1 MKIQKILVA
10 NRGEIAIRVFRAAV
24 ELKIKTVA
32 VYTYEDRYSLHRYKA
47 DESYQI
53 GKETEPLKPYLA
65 IEEII
70 NVAKSHKVNA
80 IHPGYGFLS
89 ENAVFARRCA
99 EEGIIFIGPSSEVMK
114 QLGDKVLAKLVAV
127 KAQVP
132 IIADSKEELISYEVA
147 AKEALNIGFPV
158 MLKAAAGGGGRGMRV
173 VRHADELEKNF
184 NEAKNE
190 ARVAFGDDTIF
201 IEKFIDQPR
210 HIEVQ
215 IMGDQHGNLIHL
227 HERDCSVQRRFQK
240 VVEMAP
246 APNIKQ
252 ETREALHTYAIKIC
266 KEVGYNNV
274 GTVEFLVDK
283 EERIFFIEVNPRIQ
297 VEHTVTEEVTGI
309 DIVKCQIRI
318 AEGLALTSPEIGIAN
333 QQSVKVEG
341 FAVQVRITTED
352 PANGFKPDHG
362 TIIAYRNAGGPG
374 IRLDEGS
381 AYPNVKISPF
391 FDSLLVKITASGKNL
406 FEASERLQRVL
417 KEFRIRGVKTN
428 ISFLEN
434 VLQHPTFLNGACTV
448 NFIDSHPELFKYS
461 KRPDRGTKALI
472 YLADIAVNGNPD
484 VKKVEKDKI
493 LKPAVVPE
501 FDKYGTYPLG
511 TKNKLKEL
519 GRDGFVTWLK
529 NEKAIHYTDCTMRD
543 AHQSLLATRVRT
555 IDLLKISEAYAKLAP
570 EVFSLELW
578 GGATFDVALRF
589 LHENPWQR
597 LQMLRDNIPNVL
609 FQMLIRGA
617 NAIGYKAY
625 PDNLIEKFIEESAT
639 KGMDI
644 FRIFDSLNW
653 IEGMRTS
660 IKAVNER
667 TEGIAEACI
676 CYTGDFLDPQR
687 NHKFNLEYYL
697 SLARQLEDAGAHML
711 AIKDMAGLLKPF
723 QAEILI
729 TELKKTVDLPIH
741 LHTHDTSSIQSA
753 TYLKAIESGVSV
765 IDVALS
771 SMSGITSQ
779 PNFNSIVAMMQ
790 GHEREQPMNLAAL
803 NQLSNYWENVREYY
817 YPFEHELKAGTAE
830 VYDHEIPGGQYSN
843 LKPQARSLGLDDKFE
858 TIKQNYMIVNQLF
871 GDIVKVTPSSKV
883 VGDMALFMTAN
894 GYSAEDILNNGDS
907 ISFPDSVI
915 ELFRG
920 ELGQNPGGFPT
931 KLSKLI
937 LKDKE
942 AFTDKPNEHL
952 TPIDFDLEWKKFQ
965 EKFGTEYSF
974 TDLLSYLFYPKVFED
989 YAMHRESYGSLW
1001 HLPTPAFFY
1010 GLKQN
1015 EEILIELAPG
1025 KNIMVRLLNVID
1037 EGDGKRSVFFRLNG
1051 QTRSIEIK
1059 ENGFVSIKP
1068 SHRKVKNEGE
1078 IGSPLQGK
1086 LSKVLVKKGDKV
1098 IKNTPLFTIEAMK
1111 MENTVVASGD
1121 GEISEI
1127 LLNEGILIEQDDV
1140 VLIIL
1145 S

>member
-1 MKIQKILVA
+1 MKIEKLLVA

-24 ELKIKTVA
+24 ELNIKTVA
-32 VYTYEDRYSLHRYKA
+32 IYTYEDRYSLHRYKA

-53 GKETEPLKPYLA
+53 GKDTEPLKPYLD

-70 NVAKSHKVNA
+70 HVAKSHGVDA

-114 QLGDKVLAKLVAV
+114 QLGDKVLAKLVAI

-132 IIADSKEELISYEVA
+132 IIEDSKE
-147 AKEALNIGFPV
+147 ALTSFDIALRESERIGFPV
-158 MLKAAAGGGGRGMRV
+158 MIKAAAGGGGRGMRV
-173 VRHADELEKNF
+173 VRSAAELEKNF

-190 ARVAFGDDTIF
+190 AKVAFGDDTIF

-215 IMGDQHGNLIHL
+215 IMGDKHGNLVHL

-246 APNIKQ
+246 APSIQ
-252 ETREALHTYAIKIC
+252 EQTRTALHQYALNIC

-283 EERIFFIEVNPRIQ
+283 EERIYFIEVNPRIQ

-318 AEGLALTSPEIGIAN
+318 AEGLPLSAPEIGLSS
-333 QQSVKVEG
+333 QSQIKVEG

-391 FDSLLVKITASGKNL
+391 FDSLLVKVTASGRNL

-434 VLQHPTFLNGACTV
+434 VLQHATFLNGACTV
-448 NFIDSHPELFKYS
+448 NFIDTHPELFKYS
-461 KRPDRGTKALI
+461 KRLDRGTKALI
-472 YLADIAVNGNPD
+472 YLADITINGNPD
-484 VKKVEKDKI
+484 VKKVESDKQFKTAI
-493 LKPAVVPE
+493 LPDYDRYSE
-501 FDKYGTYPLG
+501 FPLG
-511 TKNKLKEL
+511 SRDKLKAL
-519 GRDGFVTWLK
+519 GRDKFVDWLK
-529 NEKAIHYTDCTMRD
+529 HEKAIQYTDCTMRD

-555 IDLLKISEAYAKLAP
+555 IDLVKIAEAYGKLAP
-570 EVFSLELW
+570 EIFSLEMW

-589 LHENPWQR
+589 LHENPWHR
-597 LQMLRDNIPNVL
+597 LQVLREGIPNIL

-625 PDNLIEKFIEESAT
+625 PDNLIEKFIEESANN
-639 KGMDI
+639 GMDI

-660 IKAVNER
+660 IKAVNQR

-687 NHKFNLEYYL
+687 NHKFNLNYYL
-697 SLARQLEDAGAHML
+697 NLARQLEDAGAHIL

-723 QAEILI
+723 QAEVLI
-729 TELKKTVDLPIH
+729 KELKKAVDMPIH
-741 LHTHDTSSIQSA
+741 LHTHDTSSIQAA
-753 TYLKAIESGVSV
+753 TYLKAIEAGVNV
-765 IDVALS
+765 IDVALA
-771 SMSGITSQ
+771 SMSGLTSQ
-779 PNFNSIVAMMQ
+779 PNFNAIVAMMQ
-790 GHEREQPMNLAAL
+790 GHEREQAMNLAAL
-803 NQLSNYWENVREYY
+803 NQLSGYWENVREYY

-843 LKPQARSLGLDDKFE
+843 LKPQARSLGLEDKFE
-858 TIKQNYMIVNQLF
+858 TIKQNYAVVNQLF

-894 GYSAEDILNNGDS
+894 AYSAEDILEKGDS

-920 ELGQNPGGFPT
+920 ELGQNPGGFPN
-931 KLSKLI
+931 KLSKMI
-937 LKDKE
+937 LKDKQ

-952 TPIDFDLEWKKFQ
+952 TPIDFDTEW
-965 EKFGTEYSF
+965 EKFEAKFGSEYQF
-974 TDLLSYLFYPKVFED
+974 TDLLSYLFYPKVFEE
-989 YAMHRESYGSLW
+989 YAKHRESYGLLW
-1001 HLPTPAFFY
+1001 HLPTTAFFY
-1010 GLKQN
+1010 GLKPN
-1015 EEILIELAPG
+1015 EEVLIELAPG
-1025 KNIMVRLLNVID
+1025 KNILVRLLNVID
-1037 EGDGKRSVFFRLNG
+1037 EGDGKKSVFFRLNG

-1059 ENGFVSIKP
+1059 DKNFVSNKP
-1068 SHRKVKNEGE
+1068 SHKKASKPGE
-1078 IGSPLQGK
+1078 IGAPLQGK
-1086 LSKVLVKKGDKV
+1086 LSRILVKVGEQV
-1098 IKNTPLFTIEAMK
+1098 SKNTPLFTIEAMK
-1111 MENTVVASGD
+1111 MESTVVATSEGVVT
-1121 GEISEI
+1121 EI
-1127 LLNEGILIEQDDV
+1127 LLQENVLIEQDDV
-1140 VLIIL
+1140 VLIIN
-1145 S
+1145 